1 MKKGTL
7 FKILTLFLTFVIFS
21 CCSGCLFAL
30 GLQLKENEERHQ
42 HLIEK
47 QKERKARAN
56 EIDAARK
63 EFINAQERYN
73 DLVAKFVKDYGSYHA
88 TYTDSDK
95 ISNTTDL
102 IFKLFGL

>member
-42 HLIEK
+42 RLIEK
-47 QKERKARAN
+47 QKERKARAD
-56 EIDAARK
+56 EIKAARQAIIDAQK
-63 EFINAQERYN
+63 RYN
-73 DLVAKFVKDYGSYHA
+73 TLLDSFIKDYDSYHE
-88 TYTDSDK
+88 TYTSNDVDSHLDH
-95 ISNTTDL
+95 ILSRM
-102 IFKLFGL
+102 FGI